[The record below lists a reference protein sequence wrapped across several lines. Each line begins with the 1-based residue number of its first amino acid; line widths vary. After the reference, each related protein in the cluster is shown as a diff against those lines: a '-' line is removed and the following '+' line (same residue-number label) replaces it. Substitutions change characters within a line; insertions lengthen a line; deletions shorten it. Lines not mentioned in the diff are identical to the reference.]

1 MKYDSTN
8 LIISQ
13 ELKSGDMVSLAT
25 RKKIRK
31 TVIITHVAVIIMPFL
46 VLMVYQWFKPKPP
59 ERIQVRLVQMPS
71 ADNSSKRSTVPRQTV
86 VKPKPK
92 RRSVKKMHASTK
104 PKKKKRI
111 VKKTKPKKRISKKR
125 VPKPKSKKR
134 HIKQPKRRILSA
146 NDIKISRD
154 VVKTKRTKKLSSTE
168 LEKKILKSWKKV
180 NYPIKAATRGSG
192 KITTAYSDTVGAYL
206 EPIWEQPDKISLGG
220 RTPEVTIRLKIAANG
235 RVIGR
240 QIIRRSRIATM
251 NRSIEKLLKNLKY
264 VPAPSDR
271 RAKTVTIIMAI
282 EK

>member
-1 MKYDSTN
+1 
-8 LIISQ
+8 
-13 ELKSGDMVSLAT
+13 
-25 RKKIRK
+25 
-31 TVIITHVAVIIMPFL
+31 
-46 VLMVYQWFKPKPP
+46 
-59 ERIQVRLVQMPS
+59 MPS
-71 ADNSSKRSTVPRQTV
+71 SDNSSKRSTVQRQKV
-86 VKPKPK
+86 VKLKPK
-92 RRSVKKMHASTK
+92 RRSEKKMHASTK
-104 PKKKKRI
+104 PKKKKRS
-111 VKKTKPKKRISKKR
+111 VKTMHASTKP
-125 VPKPKSKKR
+125 KKR